1 MCTETARCDALDHM
15 PPHQYLV
22 WLHNRI
28 VHQYHADYNAEW
40 LKPLKDII
48 DWMKLEEAAS
58 GL

>member
-40 LKPLKDII
+40 LSL
-48 DWMKLEEAAS
+48 
-58 GL
+58 